1 LLHPHLPRH
10 KHIETLTV
18 GPSPAISWS
27 SHSWTGAGV
36 RIGAVVA
43 VGFAVYNGVAL
54 EQAKARA
61 TTSPAAA
68 DSIFF
73 ISIPKA
79 NELFHAY

>member
-1 LLHPHLPRH
+1 
-10 KHIETLTV
+10 V
-18 GPSPAISWS
+18 DPSPAISRS
-27 SHSWTGAGV
+27 SHAWTGAGATV
-36 RIGAVVA
+36 GAVVA
-43 VGFAVYNGVAL
+43 VGFAVENGVAL

-61 TTSPAAA
+61 ITSPAAA